1 VASLIVKTLQDM
13 NILREGNPGGELNII
28 FDNCTGQ
35 NKNNTVLKLAIWLKE
50 MGYFMRVNFVF
61 LIVGH
66 TKNACDCLFNSLKHH
81 YRQKNTYTMDKLI
94 EALHVSQK
102 ITVTRT
108 EHGDFLDYDA
118 LFKVAYNDLKGLVT
132 KNHIF
137 TCDVVDNDV
146 ELWMS
151 IRETDLEDCALTK
164 HIAMK

>member
-1 VASLIVKTLQDM
+1 MHAIAYSI
-13 NILREGNPGGELNII
+13 RLNII
-28 FDNCTGQ
+28 
-35 NKNNTVLKLAIWLKE
+35 
-50 MGYFMRVNFVF
+50 
-61 LIVGH
+61 IVR
-66 TKNACDCLFNSLKHH
+66 KK
-81 YRQKNTYTMDKLI
+81 TYTMDELI
-94 EALHVSQK
+94 EALRVSQK

-137 TCDVVDNDV
+137 TCDVVDNED

-151 IRETDLEDCALTK
+151 IRESDLEDCGLTK